1 MYPSDYYYL
10 NLLDGIDYVEVG
22 SINANTIKIDELLHE
37 LEIGKVDAVEGKG
50 LSSNDY
56 TTADKNKVALILT
69 NQGTTK
75 YLRGDGTYQFIGWD
89 TITDKPSAYVP
100 TSHTS
105 TLTTYGAGS
114 ASYYGHVKLS
124 DSTSSTSGTSGGV
137 AATPAAVKS
146 AIDRAAAKQRTTT
159 LTVGISGR
167 SYGAISV
174 DYWCTSGSTASQINA
189 AILACNNT
197 GGGRVMLLEGTYN
210 IESNITMRDNVT
222 LAGQG
227 MGSRIVIDTSRRID
241 LNGLSWAN
249 INNLHLSGASRMVGP
264 SIAIQLTNSAAVI
277 HDCYIQGFVTAISI
291 DGKKHNEITEVR
303 DCYIRECGYNGGY
316 GIKLAGYQ
324 GAIITNN
331 KLYDCRTGIGLTGGA
346 DRNIIQGNCVNMKAT
361 NNAAI
366 HLTTS
371 SYCAISNNVIMH
383 ENADTTQ
390 IDKPVTWDGYSL
402 YIAGQQNIVQG
413 NTSFGKAPVNEG
425 TSNDVKDNKY

>member
-69 NQGTTK
+69 DQGTTK
-75 YLRGDGTYQFIGWD
+75 YLRGDGTYQFVGWD
-89 TITDKPSAYVP
+89 TITDKPSAYIP

-105 TLTTYGAGS
+105 TSTTYGAGS

-174 DYWCTSGSTASQINA
+174 DYWCTSGNTASQINA

-210 IESNITMRDNVT
+210 IEGNITMRDNVT

-249 INNLHLSGASRMVGP
+249 INNLYLSGASRMVAVY
-264 SIAIQLTNSAAVI
+264 SDTINQL
-277 HDCYIQGFVTAISI
+277 G
-291 DGKKHNEITEVR
+291 
-303 DCYIRECGYNGGY
+303 GGY
-316 GIKLAGYQ
+316 TRL
-324 GAIITNN
+324 
-331 KLYDCRTGIGLTGGA
+331 LYTGICYG
-346 DRNIIQGNCVNMKAT
+346 
-361 NNAAI
+361 
-366 HLTTS
+366 
-371 SYCAISNNVIMH
+371 
-383 ENADTTQ
+383 
-390 IDKPVTWDGYSL
+390 DKH
-402 YIAGQQNIVQG
+402 
-413 NTSFGKAPVNEG
+413 
-425 TSNDVKDNKY
+425 